1 MYTSMHSL
9 PSKDPFRTP
18 SKSKLLH
25 HLTTSPPRA
34 SYLDQKAHMFAVQTP
49 KTGSAHSHARLSH
62 EEEQQT
68 RNSPLDHH
76 DSTAPVL
83 EARNGEGL
91 L

>member
-1 MYTSMHSL
+1 MPSL
-9 PSKDPFRTP
+9 PSEDPSRSP

-34 SYLDQKAHMFAVQTP
+34 SYLDQKANIFAVQTP
-49 KTGSAHSHARLSH
+49 NTGSVHSHALLSH

-68 RNSPLDHH
+68 RNAPLDHH